1 MQRRWLAQNVR
12 AAGYLGLSASPSV
25 CRDSLHFVGTG
36 NLLCERNVPIPKVRN
51 SRVARRIEQRRAVSL
66 SHTRTHANTRNSSPR
81 SSKTNQQHELRE
93 HQDPL
98 SHGSARPSC
107 LYGSSRGERA
117 LADMEPVPA
126 PHVRQMSPRGGAW
139 HQLLVPAQ
147 PRARDAGGV
156 APCAEPLLR
165 RTFVPLPEVQVRRLV
180 RVAPTL
186 SVRASVPATPG
197 STQCSSAGVDL
208 ASGTVFFPSLWR

>member
-1 MQRRWLAQNVR
+1 
-12 AAGYLGLSASPSV
+12 LSASPSV
-25 CRDSLHFVGTG
+25 CRNLLHFVGIG
-36 NLLCERNVPIPKVRN
+36 NQLCERNVPIPKVRN
-51 SRVARRIEQRRAVSL
+51 SRVARRIEQRGAVSL
-66 SHTRTHANTRNSSPR
+66 SHTRTHANTCNSSTRTHANTCNSSPR

-98 SHGSARPSC
+98 SHGSARPSR
-107 LYGSSRGERA
+107 LDGSSRGERA

-126 PHVRQMSPRGGAW
+126 PHVRQMSPRGGAR

-165 RTFVPLPEVQVRRLV
+165 RTFVPLPQVQVRPLV

-186 SVRASVPATPG
+186 
-197 STQCSSAGVDL
+197 
-208 ASGTVFFPSLWR
+208 